1 MDIKGQVTFVGPI
14 QTGRSERTGS
24 DWKAQDIVVS
34 YYENPTDRYADSVVV
49 RIMNDKVDEL
59 ALKLGDDVELGI
71 GLSARE
77 YDGRHYQEVRAFRIN
92 KVGAA
97 AAPAP
102 EQASTGHPA
111 EEMPSRQPG
120 AWNEPPF

>member
-24 DWKAQDIVVS
+24 DWKAQDILVS

-77 YDGRHYQEVRAFRIN
+77 YNGRHYQEVRAFRIN

-97 AAPAP
+97 AAQAP
-102 EQASTGHPA
+102 EQGSTGQPTA
-111 EEMPSRQPG
+111 EMSSQQLG
-120 AWNEPPF
+120 AEDYPPF